1 MKASMKKDEVENK
14 KMSMTI
20 TINAAWPL
28 ALRVDVQGAGIEKKV
43 FYAKHDASPIEHKSA
58 WRTPS
63 FRVYILE
70 QDQVLLSL
78 GRSSE
83 KSLRGVPMRL

>member
-28 ALRVDVQGAGIEKKV
+28 ALRVDVQGAGIEKK
-43 FYAKHDASPIEHKSA
+43 
-58 WRTPS
+58 
-63 FRVYILE
+63 
-70 QDQVLLSL
+70 
-78 GRSSE
+78 SSMQ
-83 KSLRGVPMRL
+83 STTLPL